1 MKTQE
6 IIEQVNEAIKKV
18 FERIPS
24 GFKEYI
30 YEEALCYE
38 LEKRNI
44 KFHKQ
49 KRLPFYY
56 EGQYLCSYVPDLLI
70 PTKDGDY
77 VLELKHKEK
86 LRNADAIQ
94 LKRYLFNMNQRDG
107 SLVNFQ
113 TRTILDYE
121 LVNKKELL
129 NNTNEPKIS
138 EKAQQIIDAIKIL
151 QGASDEPATVW
162 IGQARIAKI
171 TNLNDS
177 TVKTWLRRLV
187 DQDVLTYEKGKGYQI
202 NEYNAETF

>member
-6 IIEQVNEAIKKV
+6 IIEQVNDAINKV
-18 FERIPS
+18 FERLPT
-24 GFKEYI
+24 GLKEYI

-77 VLELKHKEK
+77 VLELKHKAK
-86 LRNADAIQ
+86 IDGKDKIQ
-94 LKRYLFNMNQRDG
+94 LKRYLFNMNQTDG
-107 SLVNFQ
+107 SIINFG
-113 TRTILDYE
+113 TRTIRDYE
-121 LVNKKELL
+121 LVDKNKLQ

-138 EKAQQIIDAIKIL
+138 ERAQQIIDAIKIV

-162 IGQARIAKI
+162 IGQAKITKI

-177 TVKTWLRRLV
+177 TVKTWLRKLEQ
-187 DQDVLTYEKGKGYQI
+187 QDVLIYEKGKGYQI
-202 NEYNAETF
+202 NAYNSEVF

>member
-6 IIEQVNEAIKKV
+6 IIKQVNEAIEKV
-18 FERIPS
+18 FEKIPS

-56 EGQYLCSYVPDLLI
+56 EGEFLCSYVPDLLI

-77 VLELKHKEK
+77 VLELKHKARLDEK
-86 LRNADAIQ
+86 DKIQ
-94 LKRYLFNMNQRDG
+94 LKRYLFNLNQKDG
-107 SLVNFQ
+107 SLVNFG
-113 TRTILDYE
+113 TRTIRDYV
-121 LVNKKELL
+121 LVNKNELQ
-129 NNTNEPKIS
+129 NNTNETKIS
-138 EKAQQIIDAIKIL
+138 EKGQIIIDAIRTVQDEADRPETVWL
-151 QGASDEPATVW
+151 GASEIT
-162 IGQARIAKI
+162 KI

-177 TVKTWLRRLV
+177 TVKTWLRKLV
-187 DQDVLTYEKGKGYQI
+187 DQDVLTYEKGKGYQT
-202 NEYNAETF
+202 NEYNSEIF